1 LTLGCIAHDPSLS
14 YKFDMALLD
23 SRAGALTFIVALAPS
38 LVLLCCPSVFAV
50 PMRFSGEQNTC
61 IANCKKIPIAR
72 FYQFV

>member
-1 LTLGCIAHDPSLS
+1 
-14 YKFDMALLD
+14 MALLD

-61 IANCKKIPIAR
+61 IANCKKKSRSLVPINLCN
-72 FYQFV
+72 